1 MNAKEELLLI
11 LKGYG
16 VRILCASIE
25 FHDEENIEEIYLQI
39 GYTPEEYKSFLNAL
53 DREYD
58 DGYGHQ
64 QLFGIVW
71 LPDKIW
77 LSRYEYDGSE
87 CWQLNRVPE
96 IPIEL
101 FKGDKK

>member
-1 MNAKEELLLI
+1 MNAKEELLGTLE
-11 LKGYG
+11 GYG
-16 VRILCASIE
+16 VEMLCASVYFE
-25 FHDEENIEEIYLQI
+25 YYDEEINLQI
-39 GYTPEEYKSFLNAL
+39 GYTPVEYKSFLNAL

-71 LPDKIW
+71 LPNKIW
-77 LSRYEYDGSE
+77 LSRYEDNGFE